1 MTLLED
7 LLDDLRHLEENFF
20 APAAHVNVKLTREQ
34 VTVLIGALDAL
45 FAVKRAV
52 QPIE

>member
-1 MTLLED
+1 MTPLED

-20 APAAHVNVKLTREQ
+20 APAAK
-34 VTVLIGALDAL
+34 VTVPLDKEQLSALINALDAI

-52 QPIE
+52 SHIE